1 VFADVHAPTAEH
13 VEANWDQLKAAEK
26 QRDSVVD
33 GVPLAQPALAL
44 AAKLHS
50 RAAKAGLEVARPGG
64 DPGIAAGIGDRLLD
78 LAVQAQQQGLDP
90 EAELRA
96 AARRY
101 REAIRQAE
109 QGS

>member
-1 VFADVHAPTAEH
+1 V
-13 VEANWDQLKAAEK
+13 VE
-26 QRDSVVD
+26 

-50 RAAKAGLEVARPGG
+50 RAAKAHLDVSLPDGG
-64 DPGIAAGIGDRLLD
+64 GGVGDQLLA

-101 REAIRQAE
+101 RDAIQQAE
-109 QGS
+109 HHARNGQAT